1 MQRKDFLKG
10 LGLFGLGAAIP
21 GAALSKAVNLMD
33 EPSNDEVLS
42 SCENMPEETSGPY
55 PLPSSVAISPL
66 VRSNITEGTQTG
78 VPLTLTLTVVNTA
91 NSCDPLSGIRV
102 DIWHCNKRGYYS
114 AYAGQP
120 GIDGT
125 VSTVGETWLR
135 GIQYTDASGQVTFT
149 TIYPGWYTSRATHIH
164 LEIFNGSTLIA
175 TSQLAFPDSLN
186 TTLNTYYATSGTNST
201 TNTTDSVFSDSYT
214 SELVTITGSTSA
226 GYVATKQIGVS
237 VTTTGI
243 ENVTSENN
251 GQFKLGQ
258 NFPNPYLDETT
269 IPFTLVYNSDVK
281 IEFYDLTGR
290 KITEIAR
297 SNMSAGAQNISIDT
311 KALGLVSGHYV
322 YQILVTNETGTMCQS
337 KMMSAQR

>member
-21 GAALSKAVNLMD
+21 AAALSKVTGIMD

-42 SCENMPEETSGPY
+42 SCEQMPEETSGPY

-91 NSCDPLSGIRV
+91 NSCAPLSGIRV

-164 LEIFNGSTLIA
+164 LEVFNGSTLIA

-186 TTLNTYYATSGTNST
+186 TTLNAYYATSGTNST
-201 TNTTDSVFSDSYT
+201 TNTTDSVFSDSYA

-237 VTTTGI
+237 VTTTSI
-243 ENVTSENN
+243 QNVTENN
-251 GQFKLGQ
+251 GQFSLGQ
-258 NFPNPYLDETT
+258 NFPNPYVEETT
-269 IPFTLVYNSDVK
+269 IPFTLAYNSDVK

-297 SNMSAGAQNISIDT
+297 SNMSAGTQSITIDT
-311 KALGLVSGHYV
+311 KTLELMSGHYV
-322 YQILVTNETGTMCQS
+322 YQLVVMNEKGTIRQS